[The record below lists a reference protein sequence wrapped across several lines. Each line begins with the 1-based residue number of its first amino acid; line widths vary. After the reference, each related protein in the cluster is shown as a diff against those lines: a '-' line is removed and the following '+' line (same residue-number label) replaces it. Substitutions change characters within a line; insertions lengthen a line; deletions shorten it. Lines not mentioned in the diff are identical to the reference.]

1 MKGRPGKH
9 PPPPVPSPPGPAHKI
24 KDAFPRKPSARM
36 ARERL
41 VVEMYRLRSLFAEI
55 AQRYTA
61 DTEARIAALITTAES
76 KTIPP
81 TKVSE
86 MLDSVGSVDVK
97 PRKGRRKDL
106 ARIEKVV
113 DALERSLNE

>member
-1 MKGRPGKH
+1 MKGKSGKRP
-9 PPPPVPSPPGPAHKI
+9 PAPVPSRPGPSHRI

-41 VVEMYRLRSLFAEI
+41 VVEMHRLRSLFAEI

-76 KTIPP
+76 GTIPP

-86 MLDSVGSVDVK
+86 MLDAVWSVDVK

-106 ARIEKVV
+106 TRIEKVV
-113 DALERSLNE
+113 DALERSLSE